1 MHNTRSCAPP
11 TCMIHW
17 RETGC
22 QSTDNEFCSAFSSNA
37 IADENIE
44 LVITIYT
51 SRQFMR
57 KTHSSV
63 HSTVSY
69 YAFRI
74 ANPDFG
80 STRQEAMLPNHLR
93 RSSLTLDIHTW
104 LYRLIVVLVPEQSCI
119 GFLFTFRTFL
129 IGNSFNALFRLRVER
144 CDSHSIGIT
153 NEWKHVVVDVVS
165 QSFRHCLAVLTNVP
179 ARHDRVRRNS
189 AFVFYIPRVAIHDS
203 RWNCICGIASTR
215 ASASQIFPWCR
226 QRTQLYS
233 LYLFRSPANRRACLS
248 SKTGTSYDSTLRIT
262 FTNSWLR
269 LSSIS
274 YTRVASIPE

>member
-1 MHNTRSCAPP
+1 
-11 TCMIHW
+11 
-17 RETGC
+17 
-22 QSTDNEFCSAFSSNA
+22 
-37 IADENIE
+37 
-44 LVITIYT
+44 
-51 SRQFMR
+51 MR

-93 RSSLTLDIHTW
+93 RSSLTLDIHTR

-189 AFVFYIPRVAIHDS
+189 AFVFYIPRVTIHDLDETVSAELHQLGLQLRKFSLGADNEHNYIHYTCFDHRQTGERAYPLRQVLHMIVPYGLLS
-203 RWNCICGIASTR
+203 RIVDSDFRQFPTR
-215 ASASQIFPWCR
+215 ASRP
-226 QRTQLYS
+226 Y
-233 LYLFRSPANRRACLS
+233 PNRRKNVPLS
-248 SKTGTSYDSTLRIT
+248 RRKSHTPIRHRRNRLVKASKSIRHHCIPLRC
-262 FTNSWLR
+262 
-269 LSSIS
+269 
-274 YTRVASIPE
+274 